1 VDFGPYG
8 MVLAKREP
16 ANQVLI
22 QKYGY
27 PLLRL
32 DDLPYLLWSAE
43 RGTIPAK
50 ALIAELERALSAS
63 PPPMIHKILEAA
75 LARLHAKP
83 DSVKVLS
90 HFL

>member
-16 ANQVLI
+16 ANQALI

-43 RGTIPAK
+43 RGTIPPK
-50 ALIAELERALSAS
+50 ALTAELERALRAS
-63 PPPMIHKILEAA
+63 PPPMIHKVLEAS
-75 LARLHAKP
+75 LAQLHAPPKAAQP
-83 DSVKVLS
+83 PAAP
-90 HFL
+90 